1 MRKRKR
7 AAQNARGRGNKMKSI
22 YETIGGT
29 YTQQGDYTLPNLTVP
44 KENARP
50 TGVWAQRREGYL
62 KHNRKVRYYN
72 LLTTGRLN
80 AHLTDIEQEAKTLF
94 CQLVNQY
101 AEEEGVTEA
110 LKAADMMQWVRKM
123 NAVRQRAAEIVREEL
138 ICV

>member
-1 MRKRKR
+1 
-7 AAQNARGRGNKMKSI
+7 MKSI

-62 KHNRKVRYYN
+62 KQNSKVLYYN
-72 LLTTGRLN
+72 LLTTGKLH
-80 AHLTDIEQEAKTLF
+80 AHLADVEQEAEILF

-101 AEEEGVTEA
+101 AEEEGITET
-110 LKAADMMQWVRKM
+110 LKAADAMAWVRKM
-123 NAVRQRAAEIVREEL
+123 NAVRQRAAEIVCKEL